1 MQNRLHEYGGKKHEN
16 FISRLLVRPLE
27 AYRVAIWG
35 FIRNPQA
42 VLLLAACPTPKSDRL
57 LGACDPVRLLVW
69 FAAFSVV
76 AGCATT
82 TPDALMPYR
91 VEGDAIRGP
100 LAAAPGESTRGRE
113 IVFGRE
119 SNCLL
124 CHVVPGAGARA
135 MGNLAPP
142 LGGVGARLGEGQL
155 RLQIVDSMRLNP
167 QTIMPSYYR
176 VDGLNQVA
184 ATLRGKPVLTAQQVE
199 DVVAYLL
206 TLR

>member
-1 MQNRLHEYGGKKHEN
+1 MR
-16 FISRLLVRPLE
+16 S
-27 AYRVAIWG
+27 
-35 FIRNPQA
+35 
-42 VLLLAACPTPKSDRL
+42 
-57 LGACDPVRLLVW
+57 LVW
-69 FAAFSVV
+69 IAAFSAV

-82 TPDALMPYR
+82 APDALTPYR
-91 VEGDAIRGP
+91 VEDDAIRAP
-100 LAAAPGESTRGRE
+100 LAAAPGDSTRGRE

-135 MGNLAPP
+135 MGNLASP
-142 LGGVGARLGEGQL
+142 LAGVGARFGEGRL

-184 ATLRGKPVLTAQQVE
+184 AALRGKPILTAQQVE

>member
-1 MQNRLHEYGGKKHEN
+1 VHLPGW
-16 FISRLLVRPLE
+16 L
-27 AYRVAIWG
+27 
-35 FIRNPQA
+35 A
-42 VLLLAACPTPKSDRL
+42 VLGVL
-57 LGACDPVRLLVW
+57 
-69 FAAFSVV
+69 
-76 AGCATT
+76 AGCVTT
-82 TPDALMPYR
+82 APDALTPYR

-100 LAAAPGESTRGRE
+100 LAAAPGDSTRGRE
-113 IVFGRE
+113 IVFGRD

-184 ATLRGKPVLTAQQVE
+184 AALRGKPVLTTQQVE

>member
-1 MQNRLHEYGGKKHEN
+1 
-16 FISRLLVRPLE
+16 
-27 AYRVAIWG
+27 
-35 FIRNPQA
+35 
-42 VLLLAACPTPKSDRL
+42 
-57 LGACDPVRLLVW
+57 VRLLVW

-100 LAAAPGESTRGRE
+100 LAAAPGDAARGRE
-113 IVFGRE
+113 VVLGRD

-124 CHVVPGAGARA
+124 CHVVPDPGTRA

-142 LGGVGARLGEGQL
+142 LAGAGARLDEGQL
-155 RLQIVDSMRLNP
+155 RLRIVDSMRLNP

-184 ATLRGKPVLTAQQVE
+184 TALRGKPVLTAQQIE

>member
-1 MQNRLHEYGGKKHEN
+1 
-16 FISRLLVRPLE
+16 
-27 AYRVAIWG
+27 
-35 FIRNPQA
+35 
-42 VLLLAACPTPKSDRL
+42 
-57 LGACDPVRLLVW
+57 VRLLVW
-69 FAAFSVV
+69 SAVFVLA

-82 TPDALMPYR
+82 TPGAWAPYR

-100 LAAAPGESTRGRE
+100 LTAEPGNAARGRE
-113 IVFGRE
+113 VVLGRD

-124 CHVVPGAGARA
+124 CHVVPEAGARA

-142 LGGVGARLGEGQL
+142 LGGAGVRLGEGQL
-155 RLQIVDSMRLNP
+155 RLRIVDSMRLNP

-184 ATLRGKPVLTAQQVE
+184 AALRGKPVLTAQQVE

>member
-1 MQNRLHEYGGKKHEN
+1 
-16 FISRLLVRPLE
+16 
-27 AYRVAIWG
+27 
-35 FIRNPQA
+35 
-42 VLLLAACPTPKSDRL
+42 
-57 LGACDPVRLLVW
+57 VRLLVW
-69 FAAFSVV
+69 FAVFGAV

-82 TPDALMPYR
+82 APDALTSYR
-91 VEGDAIRGP
+91 VEDDAIRTP
-100 LAAAPGESTRGRE
+100 LAAAPGDATRGRE

-135 MGNLAPP
+135 MGNLASP
-142 LGGVGARLGEGQL
+142 LAGVGARLSEGRL
-155 RLQIVDSMRLNP
+155 RLQVVDSIRLNP
-167 QTIMPSYYR
+167 QTLMPSYFR

>member
-1 MQNRLHEYGGKKHEN
+1 M
-16 FISRLLVRPLE
+16 RLL
-27 AYRVAIWG
+27 A
-35 FIRNPQA
+35 
-42 VLLLAACPTPKSDRL
+42 
-57 LGACDPVRLLVW
+57 W

-76 AGCATT
+76 AACATT
-82 TPDALMPYR
+82 APDALTPYR
-91 VEGDAIRGP
+91 VEDDAIRAP
-100 LAAAPGESTRGRE
+100 LAAAPGDATRGRE

-135 MGNLAPP
+135 MGNLASP
-142 LGGVGARLGEGQL
+142 LAGVGARFGEGRL

-184 ATLRGKPVLTAQQVE
+184 AALRGKPVLTAQQVE

>member
-1 MQNRLHEYGGKKHEN
+1 MR
-16 FISRLLVRPLE
+16 S
-27 AYRVAIWG
+27 
-35 FIRNPQA
+35 
-42 VLLLAACPTPKSDRL
+42 
-57 LGACDPVRLLVW
+57 LVW
-69 FAAFSVV
+69 IAALGVV
-76 AGCATT
+76 AGCAATT
-82 TPDALMPYR
+82 LAGWAPYR

-100 LAAAPGESTRGRE
+100 LTAEPGDAARGRE
-113 IVFGRE
+113 VVLGRD

-124 CHVVPGAGARA
+124 CHVVPEAGARA

-142 LGGVGARLGEGQL
+142 LGGAGVRFGEGQL
-155 RLQIVDSMRLNP
+155 RLRIVDSMRLNP

-184 ATLRGKPVLTAQQVE
+184 AVLRGKPILTAQQVE

>member
-1 MQNRLHEYGGKKHEN
+1 MRAL
-16 FISRLLVRPLE
+16 I
-27 AYRVAIWG
+27 
-35 FIRNPQA
+35 
-42 VLLLAACPTPKSDRL
+42 
-57 LGACDPVRLLVW
+57 W
-69 FAAFSVV
+69 FAALGVA

-82 TPDALMPYR
+82 TPGAWAPYR

-100 LAAAPGESTRGRE
+100 LAAVPGDAARGRE
-113 IVFGRE
+113 VVLSRD

-124 CHVVPGAGARA
+124 CHAVPEAGARA

-184 ATLRGKPVLTAQQVE
+184 AALRGKPILTAQQVE
-199 DVVAYLL
+199 DTVAYLL

>member
-1 MQNRLHEYGGKKHEN
+1 MR
-16 FISRLLVRPLE
+16 FLL
-27 AYRVAIWG
+27 
-35 FIRNPQA
+35 
-42 VLLLAACPTPKSDRL
+42 
-57 LGACDPVRLLVW
+57 W
-69 FAAFSVV
+69 FATFSVV
-76 AGCATT
+76 VGCATMV
-82 TPDALMPYR
+82 PDALTPYR

-100 LAAAPGESTRGRE
+100 LAAAPGDPTRGRE
-113 IVFGRE
+113 IVFGRD

-124 CHVVPGAGARA
+124 CHVVPEAGARA

-142 LGGVGARLGEGQL
+142 LGGVGARTGEGRL

-167 QTIMPSYYR
+167 QTNMPSYYR

-184 ATLRGKPVLTAQQVE
+184 ASFRGKPVLTAQQVE

>member
-1 MQNRLHEYGGKKHEN
+1 M
-16 FISRLLVRPLE
+16 
-27 AYRVAIWG
+27 
-35 FIRNPQA
+35 
-42 VLLLAACPTPKSDRL
+42 
-57 LGACDPVRLLVW
+57 RLLVW
-69 FAAFSVV
+69 FAAFSAV

-82 TPDALMPYR
+82 APDALTPYR
-91 VEGDAIRGP
+91 VENDAIRGP
-100 LAAAPGESTRGRE
+100 LAAAPGDATRGRE

-124 CHVVPGAGARA
+124 CHVVPEAGTRA
-135 MGNLAPP
+135 MGNLAQP
-142 LGGVGARLGEGQL
+142 LGGTGARLGEGRL

-176 VDGLNQVA
+176 VDGMNQVA
-184 ATLRGKPVLTAQQVE
+184 ASLRGKPVLTAQQVE